1 MGFVRNDMLY
11 DLDDMGFVEIER
23 VGHSGMDADD
33 DTVQITVSDGD
44 DEVTLRLDVD
54 VFSSLVRS
62 MSDFDEECKRTL
74 SGNRPSRAEETP

>member
-11 DLDDMGFVEIER
+11 DFDDMGFVEIER

-33 DTVQITVSDGD
+33 DTVQVTVSDGD

-54 VFSSLVRS
+54 EFSSLVRS
-62 MSDFDEECKRTL
+62 MSGFDEECKRTL
-74 SGNRPSRAEETP
+74 SGNNPSRADEMP